1 MKILITPDKAL
12 RTVAKP
18 LEQWDKKTFDEVSE
32 MARILREAR
41 DPEGVGLAATQV
53 GINKR
58 FFILLDNDQ
67 IKVFVNPEIIE
78 ASEKMLSSV
87 YKKSS
92 KRWLEG
98 CLSIP
103 KIWGFVD
110 RPYTIK
116 IRYQTPETFNPNG
129 KLITIEKTLE
139 DMESS
144 YFQHERDHLDGILFT
159 DHILRQNGQ
168 LFRENN
174 GKLHEFSLV
183 S

>member
-12 RTVAKP
+12 RAKAHP
-18 LEQWDKKTFDEVSE
+18 VDNWDKKTYEEISE
-32 MARILREAR
+32 MARLLRAAR

-58 FFILLDNDQ
+58 FFILLDQED
-67 IKVFVNPEIIE
+67 IKVFINPEIVK
-78 ASEKMLSSV
+78 ASDKMLSSV

-110 RPYTIK
+110 RPYSIK
-116 IRYQTPETFNPNG
+116 IRYQTPETFHPNS
-129 KLITIEKTLE
+129 KLVTVEKDLE
-139 DMESS
+139 DMEAA

-159 DHILRQNGQ
+159 DRILQQNGQ
-168 LFRENN
+168 LYQESN
-174 GKLHEFSLV
+174 GKLKEFSLV